1 MIEKI
6 MEKLFF
12 KKKACKNTFTVIR
25 NRGEKIN
32 AAVCAEVKKNETQG
46 LDYTRYIKERGKIY
60 AALFNACN
68 LR

>member
-1 MIEKI
+1 MIENI

-12 KKKACKNTFTVIR
+12 KKKTSKNTFTVIR
-25 NRGEKIN
+25 NRKEKVN
-32 AAVCAEVKKNETQG
+32 AAVCAEVKKFEPQS
-46 LDYTRYIKERGKIY
+46 LDDTRYIKERGKIY

>member
-1 MIEKI
+1 

-12 KKKACKNTFTVIR
+12 KKKTCKNTFTVIR
-25 NRGEKIN
+25 NRKEKIN
-32 AAVCAEVKKNETQG
+32 AAVCAEVKKSEPQS
-46 LDYTRYIKERGKIY
+46 LDDARYIKERGKIY

>member
-1 MIEKI
+1 

-12 KKKACKNTFTVIR
+12 KKKTSKNTFTVIR
-25 NRGEKIN
+25 NRKEKVN
-32 AAVCAEVKKNETQG
+32 AAVCAEVKKFEPQS
-46 LDYTRYIKERGKIY
+46 LDDTRYIKERGKIY